1 MSDLEYQDIAKQAIS
16 RLHQRVAQHGSQTFH
31 GNEPPCDELSQFENE
46 TLYNLGRI
54 VLPKLKK
61 NLKLLSIALDPST
74 PQGDGILVTINAVIA
89 ILTDIDTIL
98 GELDDLI
105 KMIGH
110 SPNSGPRPPGED
122 SKVRHFTFFQARQ
135 TESKVKGLLTGTF
148 SDVLG
153 ACGKLLGDL
162 GLSSSSVD
170 KSSVILVWKT
180 LDRQVTLTI
189 GKIDVLSRWLGKSL
203 SDAAREEWQRS
214 IEEIDIHLNGLLD
227 LLKPGCQECDGGYE
241 IESDDEFLVMPKP
254 PYLKLVQAGIAILKL
269 CRMYF
274 TKLSRST
281 NLLIF
286 DGPSTRMNANQLKLL
301 LKVTSTNE
309 FFVGEFIDT
318 IEEPESDC
326 ETVECMVMQLIG
338 GFVRMSRVLSEY
350 YDSLL
355 PEKRPRVD
363 REEVAEARHW
373 LDSWN
378 STFLLAT
385 ANAIGSPVCKWS
397 WQELAEGKYLFDDD
411 DDDLNPDGGWE
422 ARWELANGKPD
433 QKR

>member
-1 MSDLEYQDIAKQAIS
+1 
-16 RLHQRVAQHGSQTFH
+16 
-31 GNEPPCDELSQFENE
+31 
-46 TLYNLGRI
+46 
-54 VLPKLKK
+54 
-61 NLKLLSIALDPST
+61 
-74 PQGDGILVTINAVIA
+74 
-89 ILTDIDTIL
+89 
-98 GELDDLI
+98 
-105 KMIGH
+105 
-110 SPNSGPRPPGED
+110 
-122 SKVRHFTFFQARQ
+122 
-135 TESKVKGLLTGTF
+135 
-148 SDVLG
+148 
-153 ACGKLLGDL
+153 
-162 GLSSSSVD
+162 
-170 KSSVILVWKT
+170 
-180 LDRQVTLTI
+180 
-189 GKIDVLSRWLGKSL
+189 
-203 SDAAREEWQRS
+203 
-214 IEEIDIHLNGLLD
+214 
-227 LLKPGCQECDGGYE
+227 
-241 IESDDEFLVMPKP
+241 MPKP
-254 PYLKLVQAGIAILKL
+254 PDLKLVQAGIAILKL

-286 DGPSTRMNANQLKLL
+286 DGPSTRMNAHQLKLL

-309 FFVGEFIDT
+309 FFIGEFIDT

-326 ETVECMVMQLIG
+326 ETVEYMVMQLIG

-373 LDSWN
+373 LESWN